1 MPSVFVSNRPPRS
14 NENQDG
20 TRGSN
25 LIAPAK
31 SQSLATAHP
40 ARSKRRDFVRLS
52 GLYMTPGLSVAE
64 RVWQATARELLAADS
79 GPLDDLVLAYPTTTR
94 KSQGSEGLH
103 SARLAHCC
111 ACRRRSPHPTDSRR
125 SGLAAGTGLHAPFW
139 PFTGTTKVGAKA
151 GKLSFVPPSLVG
163 QRSATSFA
171 VDEHLIAKRLVATHR
186 APRAA
191 LSPVSTPPHSITSS
205 ARASIDGGMVRPS
218 VLAVWRL
225 TTSSKVVGC
234 WTGRSAGLT
243 PLRIFPP

>member
-1 MPSVFVSNRPPRS
+1 MAAILTPRVVRRIVRECTDVDERDAVGIRLEPTAAID
-14 NENQDG
+14 ENQDG

-40 ARSKRRDFVRLS
+40 ARSKSRDFVRLS

-64 RVWQATARELLAADS
+64 RVWQATAAELLAADS

-125 SGLAAGTGLHAPFW
+125 SGLAAGTGLHA
-139 PFTGTTKVGAKA
+139 
-151 GKLSFVPPSLVG
+151 
-163 QRSATSFA
+163 
-171 VDEHLIAKRLVATHR
+171 
-186 APRAA
+186 
-191 LSPVSTPPHSITSS
+191 
-205 ARASIDGGMVRPS
+205 
-218 VLAVWRL
+218 
-225 TTSSKVVGC
+225 
-234 WTGRSAGLT
+234 
-243 PLRIFPP
+243 